1 MLVAAIVH
9 AKTVT
14 EDIGGDRMKPFAL
27 LNLAITFMQL
37 NSGQTAEGKKIIKEA
52 MDVVQSLGNALKDK
66 KITMVEKKALVKD
79 LREFSKTT
87 INAIDKLVIPE

>member
-1 MLVAAIVH
+1 MN
-9 AKTVT
+9 
-14 EDIGGDRMKPFAL
+14 PFIL

-66 KITMVEKKALVKD
+66 KITMAEKKALVKE